1 MSDDLFFTPQ
11 EQALAAEFCASGRL
25 IAPVADPAG
34 LERLRRHVAAIAAG
48 CLGRTEPE
56 DAGAFLD
63 GIHAILPPAKLN
75 DVRLAVIRGMNAAP
89 WLRPL
94 LFRLAR
100 PLLEAVVGNELV
112 MQRRVN
118 LSIQLPGDT
127 SSLLPVH
134 GDVWSGDSPF
144 EAVVW
149 VPLVDCR
156 ASKSMYLLPPEANR
170 RLDGGFAS
178 SQGSDAE
185 AIFQAIAP
193 ELEWIAIDYGQVMLF
208 DQTLPHG
215 NRVNQ
220 ESGTRWSLN
229 CRFKGAFTPYA
240 DKRLGEFFEPI
251 TLRPMSRIGL
261 DYRFPGGTAE

>member
-1 MSDDLFFTPQ
+1 MSDDQFFTAQ
-11 EQALAAEFCASGRL
+11 EQALAAAFGTQGRL
-25 IAPVADPAG
+25 IAPVADLTG
-34 LERLRRHVAAIAAG
+34 LERLRRHIALLTAQA
-48 CLGRTEPE
+48 LALPAP
-56 DAGAFLD
+56 DDPGAFLD
-63 GIHAILPPAKLN
+63 GVHAHLPLEQLN
-75 DVRLAVIRGMNAAP
+75 NVRLTVIRSMNATP
-89 WLRPL
+89 WLRPT

-112 MQRRVN
+112 MQRRIN
-118 LSIQLPGDT
+118 LSIQIPGDT

-134 GDVWSGDSPF
+134 ADVWSGDSPF

-149 VPLVDCR
+149 LPLVDCR
-156 ASKSMYLLPPEANR
+156 RSKSMYLLPPDANR
-170 RLDGGFAS
+170 RLQGGFA
-178 SQGSDAE
+178 QAAGSDAE

-193 ELEWIAIDYGQVMLF
+193 SVEWIEIDYGQVMLF

-220 ESGTRWSLN
+220 ETSTRWSLN

-240 DKRLGEFFEPI
+240 DKKLGEFFEPI

-261 DYRFPGGTAE
+261 DYRFPGQAS